1 MIGRWLDD
9 ELGRWISKPFD
20 IHRPTHRLWLRLDN
34 EHLIVLTKF
43 ITGEE
48 VARWKSSPRWEPSLT
63 TKEQHFEYQGY
74 FESSRQR
81 SSEWQ
86 GYCGENP
93 SRHIEFLRTI
103 DILFSDTCIL
113 IGVPFLMDHC
123 SHLCYGIEI

>member
-1 MIGRWLDD
+1 MEI
-9 ELGRWISKPFD
+9 IAS
-20 IHRPTHRLWLRLDN
+20 
-34 EHLIVLTKF
+34 
-43 ITGEE
+43 
-48 VARWKSSPRWEPSLT
+48 WEPSLT

-93 SRHIEFLRTI
+93 SHHIEFLRTI